1 MNPVSYFEIPVAN
14 MSRARRFY
22 ERVFGT
28 ELDLAG
34 IDGNQMALFPF
45 AEGKPGASG
54 ALACGPSYVP
64 GKSGV
69 RIYFSVE
76 SIDNTLAIALQEGAE
91 ANYPVTEVPGYG
103 WVAEFIDT
111 EGNCIALYAAVR
123 AQSAAPLAQA
133 DPLRPAA

>member
-1 MNPVSYFEIPVAN
+1 MNLVSFFEIPVA
-14 MSRARRFY
+14 SIPRAKRFY
-22 ERVFGT
+22 EQVFGA
-28 ELDLAG
+28 ELELAE

-45 AEGKPGASG
+45 SEGKPGASG

-76 SIDNTLAIALQEGAE
+76 NIDRTLALALQEGAE
-91 ANYPVTEVPGYG
+91 GNYPVTEVPGYG

-111 EGNCIALYAAVR
+111 EGNCIALYAAAR
-123 AQSAAPLAQA
+123 TPSEA
-133 DPLRPAA
+133 